1 MPGDNQLVEV
11 GRLLS
16 SQLLQSKIV
25 QDEQVRA
32 EEGAEGLLQGMVDS

>member
-16 SQLLQSKIV
+16 GEPLQSKVI
-25 QDEQVRA
+25 QDEQVGA
-32 EEGAEGLLQGMVDS
+32 EEGAESLLQGMVDS